1 MVFLIILAVI
11 IVIAIVLIALYNGL
25 VQARL
30 RVDNAWSQ
38 IDCLLYTSRCV

>member
-30 RVDNAWSQ
+30 RVDK
-38 IDCLLYTSRCV
+38 CLEPNRCAITKKI